1 MSDLF
6 ASRMSNAP
14 NSFLREIFK
23 SASSPNIISFAGG
36 VPNPKFFPVQALAE
50 ATAKAI
56 QKSARGMFQYGFTEG
71 FLPLRE
77 WIAERYR
84 QKYGFAVDPSQILI
98 TNGSQQG
105 LDLLGKVFLDQG
117 DHVAIESPGYLGA
130 ILSFSMFQPTFQP
143 VPLLED
149 GLDIAALEETFQQ
162 HRIKFLYAVT
172 NFQNPSGLTYSDEKR
187 SAVAQLL
194 QKYNVAFIEDDPYG
208 ELRYSGQSLPP
219 MRYYQEENVSLLG
232 SFSKIVSPGI
242 RLGWVCTTPEIMKRL
257 ILAKQSAD
265 LQSNPFA
272 QGVLY
277 QYLIDNDVDEHIAEI
292 KVAYKRQRDLMLA
305 MAEELFPA
313 EIIYTKPDGGMFL
326 WCTLPENKSAIDLFY
341 LAVEEEVAFVPGR
354 AFYVNGTGENTF
366 RLSFSNNDEAE
377 IEEGMKRLA
386 QAAKRLLLEKS

>member
-6 ASRMSNAP
+6 ASRMNSAP

-23 SASSPNIISFAGG
+23 SAGSPNIISFAGG

-56 QKSARGMFQYGFTEG
+56 RQNARGMFQYGFTEG

-77 WIAERYR
+77 WIAARYR
-84 QKYGFAVDPSQILI
+84 QKYGFEVDPSQILI

-105 LDLLGKVFLDQG
+105 LDLLGKVFLDRG

-162 HRIKFLYAVT
+162 QRIKFLYAVT
-172 NFQNPSGLTYSDEKR
+172 NFQNPSGLTYSDQKR
-187 SAVAQLL
+187 AAVAHLL

-208 ELRYSGQSLPP
+208 ELRYSGQPLPP

-272 QGVLY
+272 QGVLH

-292 KVAYKRQRDLMLA
+292 KVAYQRQRDLMLA

-313 EIIYTKPDGGMFL
+313 EITYTKPDGGMFL